1 MASRSSSRGPL
12 AWTTLVWGTLGAL
25 AFGALF
31 ASAGNWQYGRYQQKQ
46 ALFAAFD
53 AGSRSAALAVLPAD
67 ADFAAM
73 RYQPLRL
80 EGRYDA
86 EHQVL
91 LDNAVVDGSVGY
103 FVLTPFLTEAGTLLV
118 NRGFVPA
125 PPERSQLPE
134 VPVDGQPRVIAGIID
149 ALPRPGLRLAEPDP
163 GADAPWPRR
172 IVYPDVAAL
181 AAMLGYPVRDF
192 QLLLDPSA
200 ADGYL
205 RRWRPS
211 TMPPETH
218 LGYAVQWFG
227 LLAAVVFVYFLLL
240 WRYLRSRR
248 P

>member
-1 MASRSSSRGPL
+1 MASRSSSRV
-12 AWTTLVWGTLGAL
+12 TLIWGTLGAL

-31 ASAGNWQYGRYQQKQ
+31 ASAGNWQYGRYQQKL

-53 AGSRSAALAVLPAD
+53 QGSRSAALAGLPAD
-67 ADFAAM
+67 TDFAAM

-80 EGRYDA
+80 EGRYDPDR
-86 EHQVL
+86 QVL
-91 LDNAVVDGSVGY
+91 LDNAVVDGRVGY
-103 FVLTPFLTEAGTLLV
+103 FALTPFLTAAGTVLV

-134 VPVDGQPRVIAGIID
+134 IPVDGQPRAIAGIID

-172 IVYPDVAAL
+172 IVYPDIGEL

-192 QLLLDPSA
+192 QLLLDA
-200 ADGYL
+200 AEPDGYR
-205 RRWRPS
+205 RRWTPS

-227 LLAAVVFVYFLLL
+227 LLAAVAVVYFLLL